1 MNRGKF
7 ISFLFLLNF
16 YFIEGSKNKNIR
28 KLQELSDDIVIL
40 HVNDVHCAIN
50 KTIGYDGFA
59 LYRNE
64 MKKKYKNVILVDVG
78 DHIQGGSIGAI
89 SKGETIIKLMNKIEF
104 NVVTIG
110 NHEFDYGID
119 QLYKLGNDLSS
130 KYICSNF
137 CFRKNKTTIFDPY
150 KIIEAG
156 NKKIGF
162 IGVLIPSAFSKTYL
176 SSLKDE
182 NNEPIYDLLADNN
195 EKNLF
200 ENVQANI
207 NILKNDKKVDYIVL
221 LTHIG
226 LSLEEFNSQV
236 LLSKLENVD
245 IVIDGNTHE
254 IYNTT
259 IKDKNNKEIQIVQTG
274 NKLESIGQIIIKKNG
289 IITSEIIESVPE
301 PNDKE
306 GSMNIYRD
314 GQKRWVDKEI
324 NNFIDNIWEDYS
336 DELNKIIG
344 HSNFDLLINSED
356 NEPSMCEYQECTL
369 GNLIADAMKDLSNAE
384 IAILNG
390 GAIKKNL
397 LNGNLTS
404 KNIIDVI
411 PWYNTIVVKRLPGQV
426 ILDALELGV
435 SNLPSP
441 SSGFPQ
447 VSGLT
452 FELNSDINNSVKIE
466 SDKLNVDGERRVS
479 NVKVNGEELNLTKL
493 YNVSLL
499 EFVGNGGDG
508 FFMFTKYNIS
518 TVSLYTD
525 TDSLILY
532 IKDNLKGEIPEIY
545 NDLQKRI
552 EISAVHSANQ
562 LSEPILDNSSNS
574 QATYDNQSQQIQLF
588 SIHSY
593 KFYENPY
600 MIEFGILVLFINY
613 PTDKVSSITM
623 KLIIEYIRLR
633 FLEEEENVTCI
644 IESKKLY
651 SKSSEMCYFHCSKE
665 VKGPISTISL
675 ISCDIIINGNTPVN
689 SSTSEIAKNYGEN
702 MQNQTN
708 NYFSQRRN
716 INITFDNCS
725 VYIEKNKLIFKGK
738 TNGFKITTKESLLVF
753 AQGESIINIMC
764 DINDEGNNTFKMVCE
779 PTVII
784 NVDFSGNNEVYIND
798 YKKIIMMD
806 FENGKSLAIF
816 EDENNLNLKKYKK
829 TISGDITFGQIFFIT
844 ILFIALLV
852 TIFIIVFLCKKSIKA
867 TKEAKETN
875 PPPSENNNMTLPSTS
890 KEEIDKNNIPGDAG
904 LNIN

>member
-324 NNFIDNIWEDYS
+324 NIYIDNIWKNYS
-336 DELNKIIG
+336 DELNKLIIG
-344 HSNFDLLINSED
+344 HSNFDFLINSES
-356 NEPSMCEYQECTL
+356 NNLCKYQEYTL
-369 GNLIADAMKDLSNAE
+369 GNLIADAMKNSSNAD

-390 GAIKKNL
+390 GAVANILK
-397 LNGNLTS
+397 GNLTIGQ
-404 KNIIDVI
+404 IIDVI
-411 PWYNTIVVKRLPGQV
+411 LWYYKILVKRVPGQV
-426 ILDALELGV
+426 ILDALEFGV
-435 SNLPSP
+435 QDLSKTSN
-441 SSGFPQ
+441 GFPQ

-452 FELNSDINNSVKIE
+452 FDLNIDIDSSVKTE
-466 SDKLNVDGERRVS
+466 NDKFININRKRRVS
-479 NVKVNGEELNLTKL
+479 NVKVNGKDLNLNKL
-493 YNVSLL
+493 YKVSLL
-499 EFVGNGGDG
+499 EFIANGGDEYS
-508 FFMFTKYNIS
+508 MLTNYSVHNESKHTN
-518 TVSLYTD
+518 
-525 TDSLILY
+525 TDSLISY
-532 IKDNLKGEIPEIY
+532 IKNNLNHEIPTELQRRLDEEFPLNSDSIY
-545 NDLQKRI
+545 ALLPNI
-552 EISAVHSANQ
+552 I
-562 LSEPILDNSSNS
+562 IIGFNSY
-574 QATYDNQSQQIQLF
+574 QFT
-588 SIHSY
+588 
-593 KFYENPY
+593 ENPY
-600 MIEFGILVLFINY
+600 MIKFNVVASIPIFPEYVH
-613 PTDKVSSITM
+613 SITI
-623 KLIIEYIRLR
+623 KVDIVYNRLR
-633 FLEEEENVTCI
+633 FLEEEEIYCLKI
-644 IESKKLY
+644 
-651 SKSSEMCYFHCSKE
+651 KSMSFFIYIFACSKE
-665 VKGPISTISL
+665 VNGPISSISL
-675 ISCDIIINGNTPVN
+675 ITDSIILNGDTQLN
-689 SSTSEIAKNYGEN
+689 SSTSGVAKNEEDN
-702 MQNQTN
+702 IQNQTISS
-708 NYFSQRRN
+708 FLGRRKSDF
-716 INITFDNCS
+716 TFKNCS
-725 VYIEKNKLIFKGK
+725 VYAENNKLIFEGD
-738 TNGFKITTKESLLVF
+738 NDVITISSSFSLLSFV
-753 AQGESIINIMC
+753 QGDILENIVC
-764 DINDEGNNTFKMVCE
+764 DISDEGNNKFKMVCE
-779 PTVII
+779 AKSNIKA
-784 NVDFSGNNEVYIND
+784 DFFGNNGIDLSNFD
-798 YKKIIMMD
+798 KDIMME
-806 FENGKSLAIF
+806 FQEGKSFVYL
-816 EDENNLNLKKYKK
+816 EVGDKKNLNLFKK
-829 TISGDITFGQIFFIT
+829 TKTIRTSSFLITVLI
-844 ILFIALLV
+844 ILIICFLALIIIIAR
-852 TIFIIVFLCKKSIKA
+852 LCSKLCSIKKKIVKIQA
-867 TKEAKETN
+867 I
-875 PPPSENNNMTLPSTS
+875 LPNFEKDKTTS
-890 KEEIDKNNIPGDAG
+890 AFQIPKNKDSNQEINQV
-904 LNIN
+904 